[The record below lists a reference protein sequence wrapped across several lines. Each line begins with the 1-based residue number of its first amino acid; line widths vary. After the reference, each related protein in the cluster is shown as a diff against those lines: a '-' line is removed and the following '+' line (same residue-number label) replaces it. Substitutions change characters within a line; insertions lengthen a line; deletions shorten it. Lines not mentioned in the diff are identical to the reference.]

1 MSGNTT
7 KKGRKMTNDDIANL
21 IKRAEKYAYTLGLA
35 VGGIGSIIENDNQI
49 YSKQSLRELY
59 IALCVNVDE
68 MESKKYG

>member
-1 MSGNTT
+1 
-7 KKGRKMTNDDIANL
+7 MTNDDIANL

-59 IALCVNVDE
+59 ISLCVNVDE
-68 MESKKYG
+68 MENKKYG

>member
-1 MSGNTT
+1 
-7 KKGRKMTNDDIANL
+7 MTNDDIANL

-35 VGGIGSIIENDNQI
+35 VGGISSIIENDNQI

-59 IALCVNVDE
+59 ISLCVNVDE

>member
-1 MSGNTT
+1 
-7 KKGRKMTNDDIANL
+7 MTNDDIANL
-21 IKRAEKYAYTLGLA
+21 IKRTEKYAYTLGLA

-59 IALCVNVDE
+59 ISLCVNVDE